1 MKSAKLQLE
10 EDISQNKAYEYAV
23 FLLGV
28 RLRTEGELREKL
40 RIKNYELRITD
51 KVIKQL
57 KDLRYIDDQRYAE
70 IFLDNLKKYKSWGYY
85 GIKKKMMEKRLSP
98 SIVESVLSEGLSEE
112 EELKIAERYL
122 KKQETGDKIR
132 DKKPRHQIPTNR
144 DRYGA
149 QQKIAQ
155 KLRAKGFRSAVIV
168 KIAFD
173 S

>member
-1 MKSAKLQLE
+1 MWKKKAETKNPQSTE
-10 EDISQNKAYEYAV
+10 KAYEYAV
-23 FLLGV
+23 FLLGI

-40 RIKNYELRITD
+40 RIRDYELRITD

-85 GIKKKMMEKRLSP
+85 GIKKKMMEKRLPP

-112 EELKIAERYL
+112 EEQKIAERYL

-132 DKKPRHQIPTNR
+132 DKKPRYQIPTNR
-144 DRYGA
+144 GRYGA

-155 KLRAKGFRSAVIV
+155 KLRAKGFRGGVIV
-168 KIAFD
+168 KAVF
-173 S
+173 